1 MGVSPAF
8 SASNEVETP
17 RMPDELGAKAETEA
31 VARALTVM
39 MSFMACRSSKMTI
52 EIMGLRKEERVCEG
66 EHVCALQSPDQLTI
80 CFSRPTLPL
89 SLSLPRL
96 CEKVEDYHANSVL
109 NCRSCYKS
117 CIAK

>member
-52 EIMGLRKEERVCEG
+52 EIMVLRGRRARVC

-80 CFSRPTLPL
+80 CFS
-89 SLSLPRL
+89 
-96 CEKVEDYHANSVL
+96 
-109 NCRSCYKS
+109 
-117 CIAK
+117 

>member
-52 EIMGLRKEERVCEG
+52 EIMGLRRKSACVKVNTYALYRV
-66 EHVCALQSPDQLTI
+66 QI
-80 CFSRPTLPL
+80 
-89 SLSLPRL
+89 
-96 CEKVEDYHANSVL
+96 N
-109 NCRSCYKS
+109 
-117 CIAK
+117 